1 MSIDEAGEGFSAE
14 EIAAG
19 EALFA
24 RPWQFLKSVPALEF
38 LPDTE
43 RSEIAFAGRSNVG
56 KSSLINALVNQH
68 GLARTSNTPGRTQE
82 LNFFEM
88 PGVALFLVDMPGYG
102 FARAPKASV
111 ERWTALV
118 KTYLRGRPSLVRTF
132 LLIDARHGLK
142 DPDLQ
147 VMKLMDVAAV
157 SYRVVLTKIDK
168 IKPTEL
174 ARVMQATLATLARHP
189 AAYPALIATSAETG
203 DGIADLRAEIARL
216 LALTGS
222 A

>member
-1 MSIDEAGEGFSAE
+1 MSIDEAGEGFTAE

-24 RPWQFLKSVPALEF
+24 RPWQFLKSAPALEF
-38 LPDTE
+38 LPDSE
-43 RSEIAFAGRSNVG
+43 KVEIAFAGRSNVG

-82 LNFFEM
+82 LNFFEL
-88 PGVALFLVDMPGYG
+88 PGVPLFIVDMPGYG

-111 ERWTALV
+111 ESWTALV
-118 KTYLRGRPSLVRTF
+118 KNYLKGRPSLVRTF
-132 LLIDARHGLK
+132 LLVDARHGLK
-142 DPDLQ
+142 APDLQ

-174 ARVMQATLATLARHP
+174 ARVMQETLAALARHP
-189 AAYPALIATSAETG
+189 AAYPALIATSSETG
-203 DGIADLRAEIARL
+203 EGIPDLRAEIARL
-216 LALTGS
+216 LVLTGS